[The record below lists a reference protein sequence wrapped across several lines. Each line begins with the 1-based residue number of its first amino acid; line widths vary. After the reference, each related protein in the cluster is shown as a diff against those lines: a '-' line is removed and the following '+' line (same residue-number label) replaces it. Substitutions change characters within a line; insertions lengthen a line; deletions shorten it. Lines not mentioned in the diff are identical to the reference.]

1 MVAKAHRARGWKVE
15 ERFIDDGETYMGS
28 AATPPFTMPTVVLRL
43 SSVNDLGVAAWA
55 LGRSGLLGP
64 HRPDHLWGM
73 ARAVR
78 RWGVTLGATYA
89 MGAARSPERA
99 AVIDDAG
106 TLSFA
111 DMDRRTSTVAAALGD
126 LGIGRG
132 DQVGLLSRNHCEF
145 LTAAV
150 ALAKLGADTIYLN
163 TGFAGPQVEEVATRE
178 GAKALIADEE
188 FVPAAGQLGRRLTLV
203 VAAGEAGG
211 DGPSFAGFLAAGPRE
226 GPPAPGRV
234 GAHTILTSGT
244 TGTPKGARRHFG
256 AEVAPLVALLTKIPY
271 RTTDTTVL
279 AAPMFHSW
287 GLANVAVGLLFG
299 ATLVPVR
306 HFDPEETLR
315 LVERHR
321 ATCLAAVPVM
331 IQRIMELPTG
341 VRHRYDTSTLR
352 VVALSGSALA
362 GDLAVRFM
370 DEFGDVVYN
379 LYGSTEI
386 GWASVATPGDLRT
399 SPGTAGRVPIGTRV
413 RLFDAGGREV
423 PPGAS
428 GRIFVHGGL
437 LFEGYTGGGS
447 KDVIDGYMATGDV
460 GHFDG
465 SGRLFVDGRDDDMIV
480 SGGENVFPGEVE
492 DLLAAHPAVADAA
505 VIGVAD
511 ERFGQRLKAFIVRRE
526 AVSVSEQ
533 DLKEHVRQGLAR
545 YKVPR
550 EIVFVDELPRNTTGK
565 VIKRELS

>member
-1 MVAKAHRARGWKVE
+1 MQ
-15 ERFIDDGETYMGS
+15 
-28 AATPPFTMPTVVLRL
+28 LRL
-43 SSVNDLGVAAWA
+43 ASVGDLGLAAWA

-64 HRPDHLWGM
+64 HRPDRLWGI
-73 ARAVR
+73 AGALR

-89 MGAARSPERA
+89 MGAARSPDRV
-99 AVIDDAG
+99 AVIDDEG

-111 DMDRRTSTVAAALGD
+111 DMDRRTSTVASALAD

-132 DQVGLLSRNHCEF
+132 DQVGLLSRNHRDF

-163 TGFAGPQVEEVATRE
+163 TGFAGRQVQEVATRE
-178 GAKALIADEE
+178 GAKALIVDEE
-188 FVPAAGQLGRRLTLV
+188 FVAATSQLDDRVTRV

-211 DGPSFAGFLAAGPRE
+211 DNPSFAGFLAAGARE

-244 TGTPKGARRHFG
+244 TGTPKGARRDLG
-256 AEVAPLVALLTKIPY
+256 AEVAPLVALLTKIPF

-287 GLANVAVGLLFG
+287 GLANMAVGLLFG
-299 ATLVPVR
+299 ATLIPVR
-306 HFDPEETLR
+306 HFGAEETLR

-321 ATCLAAVPVM
+321 ATCVAAVPVM
-331 IQRIMELPTG
+331 IQRIMELPAE
-341 VRHRYDTSTLR
+341 VRGRYDTSTLR

-362 GDLAVRFM
+362 GDLAIRFM

-386 GWASVATPGDLRT
+386 GWASIATPGDLRAA
-399 SPGTAGRVPIGTRV
+399 PGTAGRVPIGTHV
-413 RLFDAGGREV
+413 RLFDPDGREV
-423 PPGAS
+423 DQGAS

-437 LFEGYTGGGS
+437 LFEGYTGGGG

-465 SGRLFVDGRDDDMIV
+465 SGRLFVDGRDDEMIV
-480 SGGENVFPGEVE
+480 SGGENVFPREVE

-511 ERFGQRLKAFIVRRE
+511 ERFGQRLKAFVVRRE
-526 AVSVSEQ
+526 AGAVSEE
-533 DLKEHVRQGLAR
+533 DLKDHVRQGLAR

-550 EIVFVDELPRNTTGK
+550 EIVFLSELPRNPTGK
-565 VIKRELS
+565 VLKRELS